1 MNGTKLKILSALSIA
16 AFIDGRIGPAHTVT
30 NPGFKDLVGVNL
42 GEHGAATSVF
52 SLNPGEA
59 IAIKIDAVDAVR
71 ARNGGKDG
79 YTLSFAS
86 ANSSGDMAVAV
97 TSTPETPDWN
107 DIRTTI
113 KRVIPTAGAGALKL
127 GVQGQQPWHIEQVH
141 GQFYVIANLTDKPQ
155 HYYFQGNGAPAK

>member
-1 MNGTKLKILSALSIA
+1 MNGTRLKLLTSLSIA
-16 AFIDGRIGPAHTVT
+16 AFLDGHIGAARAVT

-42 GEHGAATSVF
+42 GEQGAATSVF

-59 IAIKIDAVDAVR
+59 IAIKIDDADTVR
-71 ARNGGKDG
+71 ARNHGKDG
-79 YTLSFAS
+79 YALAFAS
-86 ANSSGDMAVAV
+86 SNSSGDMAVAV

-107 DIRTTI
+107 DIHTTI

-141 GQFYVIANLTDKPQ
+141 GQFYVIANLTDKAQ
-155 HYYFQGNGAPAK
+155 RYYFQGNGAQAK